1 MQPMDQIAM
10 RMQQKRLTF
19 SSMIRYIT
27 LFLIIATCYGQESNN
42 SWLDIVLEKSETP
55 QNKEASINPED
66 DTTYFTI
73 QVGARSTFPEAMKVI
88 EELNKLDFDAFIQK
102 NDSNP
107 KARYRI
113 RYGNFSSKEDA
124 NKVSEIIKEKLGY
137 ECWIDRIEL

>member
-1 MQPMDQIAM
+1 M

-19 SSMIRYIT
+19 YSMIRYIT

-66 DTTYFTI
+66 DTKYFTI

>member
-1 MQPMDQIAM
+1 
-10 RMQQKRLTF
+10 
-19 SSMIRYIT
+19 MIKYIT
-27 LFLIIATCYGQESNN
+27 LLVIVTTCYAQESNN
-42 SWLDIVLEKSETP
+42 SWLDTVLEKSETP
-55 QNKEASINPED
+55 QNKEISINKED

-73 QVGARSTFPEAMKVI
+73 QVAARSTFPEAMRVI
-88 EELNKLDFDAFIQK
+88 KDLNKLDFDSFIQK

-137 ECWIDRIEL
+137 ECWIDRIEF

>member
-1 MQPMDQIAM
+1 M
-10 RMQQKRLTF
+10 RMQQEKLTF

-27 LFLIIATCYGQESNN
+27 LFLIIATCYGQESSN

-55 QNKEASINPED
+55 QNREASINPED
-66 DTTYFTI
+66 DTIYFTI

-124 NKVSEIIKEKLGY
+124 NKVSEIGNTMKKIMGE
-137 ECWIDRIEL
+137 I

>member
-1 MQPMDQIAM
+1 M

-19 SSMIRYIT
+19 FSMIRYIT

-42 SWLDIVLEKSETP
+42 SWLDIVLEKSETT
-55 QNKEASINPED
+55 QKKEASINPED

>member
-1 MQPMDQIAM
+1 M
-10 RMQQKRLTF
+10 RMQQERLTF

-27 LFLIIATCYGQESNN
+27 LLFIITTCYAQESNN
-42 SWLDIVLEKSETP
+42 SWLDIVLEKNETP
-55 QNKEASINPED
+55 QKKEVSISEED
-66 DTTYFTI
+66 DTIYFTI
-73 QVGARSTFPEAMKVI
+73 QVGARSTFPEAMRVVK
-88 EELNKLDFDAFIQK
+88 ELNKLNFDAFIQK

>member
-1 MQPMDQIAM
+1 
-10 RMQQKRLTF
+10 MQQEKLTF
-19 SSMIRYIT
+19 SSMIKYIT
-27 LFLIIATCYGQESNN
+27 LLLVITTCYGQESNN
-42 SWLDIVLEKSETP
+42 SWLDIVLEKTETP
-55 QNKEASINPED
+55 QNKEVSINEEN

-73 QVGARSTFPEAMKVI
+73 QVAARSTFPEAMRVI
-88 EELNKLDFDAFIQK
+88 KELNKLDFDAFIQK

>member
-1 MQPMDQIAM
+1 MDQTAM
-10 RMQQKRLTF
+10 RMQQERLTF

-27 LFLIIATCYGQESNN
+27 LLFIITTCYAQESNN
-42 SWLDIVLEKSETP
+42 SWLDIVLEKNETP
-55 QNKEASINPED
+55 QKKEVSISEED
-66 DTTYFTI
+66 DTIYFTI
-73 QVGARSTFPEAMKVI
+73 QVGARSTFPEAMRVVK
-88 EELNKLDFDAFIQK
+88 ELNKLNFDAFIQK

>member
-1 MQPMDQIAM
+1 M

-66 DTTYFTI
+66 DTKYFTI

>member
-1 MQPMDQIAM
+1 M
-10 RMQQKRLTF
+10 RMQQERLTF

-27 LFLIIATCYGQESNN
+27 LFLIIATCYGQESSN

-55 QNKEASINPED
+55 QQNKEVSINTED

-73 QVGARSTFPEAMKVI
+73 QVAARSTFPEAMRVI
-88 EELNKLDFDAFIQK
+88 KELNKLDFDAFIQK

-124 NKVSEIIKEKLGY
+124 TKVSEIIKEKLGY

>member
-1 MQPMDQIAM
+1 MV
-10 RMQQKRLTF
+10 RYLTLLL
-19 SSMIRYIT
+19 M
-27 LFLIIATCYGQESNN
+27 IATCYGQESNN

-55 QNKEASINPED
+55 KNKEASINPED
-66 DTTYFTI
+66 DTKYFTI

>member
-1 MQPMDQIAM
+1 
-10 RMQQKRLTF
+10 
-19 SSMIRYIT
+19 MIRYIT
-27 LFLIIATCYGQESNN
+27 LLLIITICYGQESNN
-42 SWLDIVLEKSETP
+42 SWLDIVLEKNETP
-55 QNKEASINPED
+55 QNREVSINEQD

-73 QVGARSTFPEAMKVI
+73 QVAARSTFPEAMRVI
-88 EELNKLDFDAFIQK
+88 KELNKLEFDAFIQK

>member
-1 MQPMDQIAM
+1 
-10 RMQQKRLTF
+10 
-19 SSMIRYIT
+19 MIRYIT
-27 LFLIIATCYGQESNN
+27 LLLIITICYGQESNN
-42 SWLDIVLEKSETP
+42 SWLDIVLEKNEIP
-55 QNKEASINPED
+55 QNREVSINEQD

-73 QVGARSTFPEAMKVI
+73 QVAARSTFPEAMRVI
-88 EELNKLDFDAFIQK
+88 KELNKLEFDAFIQK

>member
-1 MQPMDQIAM
+1 M

-19 SSMIRYIT
+19 FSMIRYIT

>member
-1 MQPMDQIAM
+1 
-10 RMQQKRLTF
+10 
-19 SSMIRYIT
+19 MIRYIT
-27 LFLIIATCYGQESNN
+27 LLLIITICYGQESNN
-42 SWLDIVLEKSETP
+42 SWLDIVLEKNETP
-55 QNKEASINPED
+55 QNREVSINEQD

-73 QVGARSTFPEAMKVI
+73 QVAARSTFPEAMRVI
-88 EELNKLDFDAFIQK
+88 KDLNKLDFDAFIQK

>member
-1 MQPMDQIAM
+1 M
-10 RMQQKRLTF
+10 RMQQERLTF
-19 SSMIRYIT
+19 SSMVRHLT
-27 LFLIIATCYGQESNN
+27 LLLMIATCYGQESSN

-55 QNKEASINPED
+55 QNKEVSINTED

-73 QVGARSTFPEAMKVI
+73 QVGARSTFSEAMKVI

>member
-1 MQPMDQIAM
+1 M

-19 SSMIRYIT
+19 FSMIRYIT

-55 QNKEASINPED
+55 QNKEDSINPED

>member
-1 MQPMDQIAM
+1 MQRMDRIAM
-10 RMQQKRLTF
+10 RMQQERLTF
-19 SSMIRYIT
+19 SSMVRYLT
-27 LFLIIATCYGQESNN
+27 LLLMIATCYGQESSN

-55 QNKEASINPED
+55 QNKEVSINTED

-73 QVGARSTFPEAMKVI
+73 QVAARSTFPEAMRVI
-88 EELNKLDFDAFIQK
+88 KELNKLDFDAFIQK

>member
-1 MQPMDQIAM
+1 MGQIAT
-10 RMQQKRLTF
+10 RMQQEKLTF

-27 LFLIIATCYGQESNN
+27 LLLIITICYGQESNN
-42 SWLDIVLEKSETP
+42 SWLDIVLEKNETP
-55 QNKEASINPED
+55 QNREVSINEQD

-73 QVGARSTFPEAMKVI
+73 QVAARSTFPEAMRVI
-88 EELNKLDFDAFIQK
+88 KELNKLEFDAFIQK

-137 ECWIDRIEL
+137 KCWIDRIEL

>member
-1 MQPMDQIAM
+1 
-10 RMQQKRLTF
+10 MQQKRLTF
-19 SSMIRYIT
+19 FSMIRYIT

-66 DTTYFTI
+66 DTIYFTI

>member
-1 MQPMDQIAM
+1 MGQIAT
-10 RMQQKRLTF
+10 RMQQEKLTF

-27 LFLIIATCYGQESNN
+27 LLLIITICYGQESNN
-42 SWLDIVLEKSETP
+42 SWLDIVLEKNETP
-55 QNKEASINPED
+55 QNREVSINEQD

-73 QVGARSTFPEAMKVI
+73 QVAARSTFPEAMRVI
-88 EELNKLDFDAFIQK
+88 KELNKLDFDAFIQK